1 MSKSPINAAQCALDL
16 SGVPQTISR
25 MSVAVPLDASGPGR
39 QPGYAAPFEILRP
52 KTGALPLILASPHS
66 GTIYPDRMR
75 ADLGVPLIELRRTE
89 DAFVDLLFASA
100 PRHGATLLT
109 ANYARGFVDLNRD
122 PLELDPEM
130 FIDGPPR
137 KCGQPGPRVRAG
149 LGCLPRVAARGQPMY
164 RRRLRRAEGERRL
177 ADVHDTY
184 HAALSQEVAGQLSG
198 TGLAILIDCHS
209 MPSSQPGRRQLADIV
224 LGDRYG
230 ASCSGRLTS
239 LVEREFRRLG
249 YSVARNSPYA
259 GGYTTLRYGR
269 PAMGVHALQ
278 IEIRRDLYMD
288 ERRVAQASGF
298 ASIQADLDQVVS
310 AIGRFVHQR
319 LARQD

>member
-1 MSKSPINAAQCALDL
+1 
-16 SGVPQTISR
+16 
-25 MSVAVPLDASGPGR
+25 MSVAAPLDTPGPGR
-39 QPGYAAPFEILRP
+39 QPGYTAPFAIVRP
-52 KTGALPLILASPHS
+52 ESGQLPLILASPHS
-66 GTIYPDRMR
+66 GTVYPDKMR

-89 DAFVDLLFASA
+89 DAFVDLLFSNA
-100 PRHGATLLT
+100 PQYGATLLT

-137 KCGQPGPRVRAG
+137 KCGRPGPRVRAG
-149 LGCLPRVAARGQPMY
+149 LGCLPRVAARGQPIY
-164 RRRLRRAEGERRL
+164 RKPMRRAEGEKRL

-184 HAALSQEVAGQLSG
+184 HAALSQELAAQLARIG
-198 TGLAILIDCHS
+198 TVVLIDCHS

-230 ASCSGRLTS
+230 SSCSSRLTG

-249 YSVARNSPYA
+249 YSVARNAPYA

-269 PAMGVHALQ
+269 PSMDVHALQ

-288 ERRVAQASGF
+288 ERRVIRADSFGPL
-298 ASIQADLDQVVS
+298 QADLEQVVS
-310 AIGRFVHQR
+310 AIGRFAGR
-319 LARQD
+319 LTGPQA